1 MEQTQINGT
10 VAIPM
15 GMAMS
20 MAQNPAAMNAFCN
33 LSDRRRAELVAKAR
47 AVRSRGE
54 MERLIQE
61 LTVGR

>member
-1 MEQTQINGT
+1 
-10 VAIPM
+10 M

-33 LSDRRRAELVAKAR
+33 LPDRQRTELIAKAR
-47 AVRSRGE
+47 AVQSRGE

-61 LTVGR
+61 LTMGR

>member
-1 MEQTQINGT
+1 MEQTEMNGT
-10 VAIPM
+10 LAIPM

-20 MAQNPAAMNAFCN
+20 MAQNPAAMNAFCD
-33 LSDRRRAELVAKAR
+33 LSDRQRTELIAKAR

>member
-1 MEQTQINGT
+1 VEHTELNGT
-10 VAIPM
+10 VAIPI

-33 LSDRRRAELVAKAR
+33 LPDRQRAELVAKAR

-61 LTVGR
+61 LTAGR